1 MSVWTHFAPFSW
13 LRVGVAATESG
24 LCAVS
29 FFKTPD
35 SFVQYL
41 AKHVQDLPWR
51 DDDGS
56 SLLAR
61 PLEQLDAYFRG
72 AGRHFDVPLDLHGT
86 PFQMRVWRAL
96 VQIPYGQTISYSG
109 LAEQLGSPKGTRAV
123 GSANGRNPIAI
134 VVPCH
139 RVIAAHGSL
148 GGYAG
153 GLDLKRWLL
162 DLESEGRPPGEPPR
176 QLGLAL

>member
-1 MSVWTHFAPFSW
+1 MSAWTQFAPFPW
-13 LRVGVAATESG
+13 LRVSLAATESG

-29 FFKTPD
+29 FLKNPD
-35 SFVQYL
+35 FFVQYL
-41 AKHVQDLPWR
+41 TKRIDGLPWHR
-51 DDDGS
+51 DDQS
-56 SLLAR
+56 SLLKQ
-61 PLEQLDAYFRG
+61 PMEQLDAYFRG
-72 AGRHFDVPLDLHGT
+72 AGRHFDLPLDLRGT
-86 PFQMRVWRAL
+86 AFQMRVWRAL
-96 VQIPYGQTISYSG
+96 LQIPYGHTISYLG
-109 LAEQLGSPKGTRAV
+109 LAEQLNIPKGTRAV

-139 RVIAAHGSL
+139 RVIAAGGSL

-162 DLESEGRPPGEPPR
+162 DLESGGRPPGEPPR